1 MTVGQRRDPGTAG
14 LGALLLGLLLAPW
27 AYVVLFG
34 ALFAFPVPLAAV
46 MTPLL
51 LVATLELGL
60 EAFGR
65 LRGFER
71 IRRLGAALSAGVVL
85 SSLWVLSEFTL
96 MTQAERLGLL
106 ATVWLGA
113 TLVWL
118 VVSLALGAV
127 GPEALLRS
135 RLSSPAGQRA
145 ALALALLLLGVLSA
159 LSLRFLLTPAGF
171 IGGPPSPIPI
181 G

>member
-1 MTVGQRRDPGTAG
+1 MTTGRRRELGAAG
-14 LGALLLGLLLAPW
+14 LGALLLGLLTAPW
-27 AYVVLFG
+27 IYAVLFG
-34 ALFAFPVPLAAV
+34 ALFAFPSLVAAV

-51 LVATLELGL
+51 LVATLDLGL
-60 EAFGR
+60 EAFAR

-71 IRRLGAALSAGVVL
+71 LRRVGAMLSAGVVL
-85 SSLWVLSEFTL
+85 SSLWVLSRFTL
-96 MTQAERLGLL
+96 MNQTERLGLL

-113 TLVWL
+113 TGGWL

-135 RLSSPAGQRA
+135 RLTSPASQRA
-145 ALALALLLLGVLSA
+145 ALATALLLFGVLSA
-159 LSLRFLLTPAGF
+159 LALHFLMTPARF